1 METTALTDLILS
13 AIENELHCTIDSA
26 GITQPD
32 GLYPLMAYHM
42 GWEGESVSGKRIRP
56 LLLLLTTSAAGGIWE
71 NALPAAAA
79 VELIH
84 NFSLIHDDIEDD
96 SPLRRGRPTVWNR
109 WGIPLAINAGDA
121 MFSLAHLSILRLQ
134 ENIDCDSVLKA
145 AQILQDTCLSL
156 TKGQHLDMLFEDRND
171 ISLDDYWQMVSGKT
185 ASLLSAATEL
195 GAVIA
200 SARPS
205 VQTHYQEFGYNLGLA
220 YQAQDDLLGVWG
232 DVSAT
237 GKSTESDLVSGKK
250 SLPIIF
256 ALTQKGPF
264 ADRWRQGPIRAQE
277 IPELAHQ
284 LELEGAQ
291 AYTVECAEF
300 FTSKAL
306 SALADAEPD
315 GQAGKMLS
323 ELTGKL
329 LKRNL

>member
-1 METTALTDLILS
+1 MAPSALSDMMLS
-13 AIENELHCTIDSA
+13 AIEEELHCVVDNA
-26 GITQPD
+26 GISQPG
-32 GLYPLMAYHM
+32 GLYPMMAYHM
-42 GWEGESVSGKRIRP
+42 GWEGTSVAGKRIRP
-56 LLLLLTTSAAGGIWE
+56 LLLLLTTSAAGGTWE

-84 NFSLIHDDIEDD
+84 NFSLIHDDIEDN

-134 ENIDCDSVLKA
+134 ENIDCDLVLKA
-145 AQILQDTCLSL
+145 SQILQDTCLNL
-156 TKGQHLDMLFEDRND
+156 TKGQHLDMLFENQND
-171 ISLDDYWQMVSGKT
+171 ISLDDYWHMVSGKT
-185 ASLLSAATEL
+185 ANLLSAATEL

-200 SARPS
+200 SAGPS
-205 VQTHYQEFGYNLGLA
+205 VQTHYQEFGYNLGMA

-250 SLPIIF
+250 SLPIIY
-256 ALTQKGPF
+256 ALTQNGPF
-264 ADRWRQGPIRAQE
+264 ADRWRQGPVRSQE
-277 IPELAHQ
+277 IPELARL

-300 FTSKAL
+300 FTNKAL
-306 SALADAEPD
+306 GALSGAEPG

-323 ELTGKL
+323 ELAGKL